1 MGKALI
7 TTHAFKQAI
16 TGGAFESLAAATS
29 DSLSIPN
36 FIQGTNADLVDVW
49 GANSAH
55 ACDFGIR
62 SPSFHDN
69 TRGLRMAY
77 GFQPTVGAGDKT
89 QLLIPPAITQPL
101 YPSDT
106 LTVEVNG
113 TNPDNVGL
121 AYTAFYDNLPG
132 ADQNLVT
139 AGEVRAR
146 VINYVGI
153 KIAVTAGAAGDFG
166 ATRLLNADDD
176 RLIANTNY
184 AILGAILQIPA
195 CTVVIVAPETS
206 GRRIGLPG
214 HWNEAISSGYFM
226 DLSDRYQRTCVPVV
240 NSNNRGN
247 ITLQAASPAGA
258 TATALTLVMA
268 ELRG

>member
-7 TTHAFKQAI
+7 TTHAFKQNI

-49 GANSAH
+49 GSNSAN

-113 TNPDNVGL
+113 TATNNVGL
-121 AYTAFYDNLPG
+121 GFTAYYDNLPG
-132 ADQNLVT
+132 ADQNLIT
-139 AGEVRAR
+139 SGEVRAR
-146 VINYVGI
+146 AINYLGI
-153 KIAVTAGAAGDFG
+153 KVAATAGAAGDFG
-166 ATRLLNADDD
+166 STRAINADDD

-184 AILGAILQIPA
+184 AVLGAICQIPA
-195 CTVVIVAPETS
+195 CTIVVVGPETS
-206 GRRIGLPG
+206 GRRIGMPG
-214 HWNEAISSGYFM
+214 HWNEAISSGYFV
-226 DLSDRYQRTCVPVV
+226 DLSDRYNRACVLVF

-258 TATALTLVMA
+258 TATALTLVLA